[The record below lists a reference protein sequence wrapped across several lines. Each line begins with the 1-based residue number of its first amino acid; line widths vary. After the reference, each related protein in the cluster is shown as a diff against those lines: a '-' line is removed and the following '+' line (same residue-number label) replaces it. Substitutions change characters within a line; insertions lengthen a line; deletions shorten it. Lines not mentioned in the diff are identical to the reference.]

1 MLTLTIEKKWFD
13 MSLSGEKTEEY
24 RELKRYYDSRFR
36 NAAMLKNQE
45 YQASVSEFRNLAA
58 TVDQDIGTVKFRNG
72 YAPDAP
78 CFLADCKLTVGEG
91 KPECE
96 KYFHDKYPV
105 REDRSVE
112 VGKTYRH
119 FKGKIVEVIA
129 ISQDTE
135 SPGQYYVVYKCEDG
149 AIWSRP
155 YGMFVG
161 KVDRKK
167 YPDADQEYRFEEV

>member
-1 MLTLTIEKKWFD
+1 MDGKIFKI
-13 MSLSGEKTEEY
+13 SGYLVDPNGENEAAWIREELRHLNDTFGQHVHVKEADILDWTDENPLNY
-24 RELKRYYDSRFR
+24 ENCD
-36 NAAMLKNQE
+36 
-45 YQASVSEFRNLAA
+45 LA
-58 TVDQDIGTVKFRNG
+58 
-72 YAPDAP
+72 
-78 CFLADCKLTVGEG
+78 
-91 KPECE
+91 ECE

-135 SPGQYYVVYKCEDG
+135 SPKQYYMVYKCEDG